1 MKHFGLKYYINV
13 LFLTLF
19 TTYGF
24 AQTNPTAQTI
34 PFSFSSQTT
43 SVLPAGIALHNF
55 GTTSTAIPLTRTTIP
70 GTGDLLAVATN
81 ATSGGWSPQNADGIG
96 ILASGSQAAGAMIVA
111 INTLS
116 KSNITVQW
124 SVKTVLQ
131 QSSRDNSIALQYRI
145 GTSGNYIDVGTS
157 STFSSSG
164 TVVGNAQS
172 FSEVLPAAAENQ
184 PVVQVRWVYWESAGT
199 AGSRD
204 RLAVGNISI
213 VQGCTP
219 PTNQPT
225 GLVLTPSF
233 TSITGSFTAAAP
245 GTTPADKY
253 LLIISTSPSLTV
265 QPSSGTAYAID
276 DIIGNGTVVSIDNST
291 SFVVSNLNPSTNY
304 YFYVYSYTTNL
315 TCYNTAAP
323 LAGGT
328 STTTP
333 PACTPPTVQATA
345 LTVSSVTGSSMTLN
359 FVRGNGDNI
368 LIVSRPNSSVNQ
380 NPISGVSYAA
390 GAQIGSGNT
399 VIYNGPS
406 ASFNYTGLNQNTTYY
421 FALYEY
427 FTANNCY
434 NLTPL
439 TGNFTTSCVTPVNVS
454 SLNGSAG
461 NTTANLTWSNPTASC
476 FDEVLV
482 VASNASITGGGSTFA
497 GPGNPAYTG
506 PNQVVFRG
514 IGTNVTVTGLTNGT
528 MYYFK
533 VFTRNAGV
541 YSSGVQITVSPFNPA
556 SGFLYL
562 YGNLHSHSSY
572 SDGNKDNT
580 ALKPSDDY
588 QFARDANCMDFLG
601 ISEHNHSG
609 AGMHVADYPLGY
621 NQANA
626 INGVVGPTGNSIV
639 TLWGMEWG
647 VISGGGHVLVYGFND
662 QLIGW
667 EAGNYNI
674 YCAKGDYA
682 SLFNLVNGQPD
693 AFATLA
699 HPQSGDYTNIAG
711 SAYNATQDN
720 AIYGVAVESGPAFS
734 TSITYNDFPSS
745 LGFLGY
751 YKSMLAKG
759 YHVGAQMDGD
769 NHYLTFGR
777 QSTNR
782 MVVLASSKSR
792 ADVTS
797 AIRAMRFYASNDC
810 NVHVDYKCF
819 SSVMGSQLTHA
830 GVPSITIDIT
840 DADAGE
846 TVSTVELWG
855 GLVGSSVPSAPIK
868 TFSGS
873 SSVIFNSTDPQNVQ
887 PDNSTYYYYSIITQS
902 TGAKTVTSPI
912 WYTRNDAALPV
923 TLINFNALYKKSEN
937 TTWLTWSTAQEI
949 NSKSFIIER
958 SVDGGRSFVTIG
970 MVNAAGSTIRT
981 TNYEFTDLAPVSG
994 INLYRLRE
1002 VDIDNRIQ
1010 YSRVVSISTGDRSIN
1025 YYSIYPSPAH
1035 DFTYINSTSSIKNHI
1050 HVQLVDLEGKI
1061 LKNAEGNVSVSA
1073 PFRLDINGISKGLY
1087 FITTSSDDG
1096 SHSTSKIL
1104 VQ

>member
-1 MKHFGLKYYINV
+1 MKHFELKFYVN
-13 LFLTLF
+13 LFVLTLLAG
-19 TTYGF
+19 YGM
-24 AQTNPTAQTI
+24 AQTNPSAQPI
-34 PFSFSSQTT
+34 PFTFTSQTT
-43 SVLPAGIALHNF
+43 NVLPAGIALHNF
-55 GTTSTAIPLTRTTIP
+55 GTTSAAIPLSRITTP
-70 GTGDLLAVATN
+70 GTGDLLAVAAN
-81 ATSGGWSPQNADGIG
+81 ATSGGWSPQSTDGIG
-96 ILASGSQAAGAMIVA
+96 ILASGSQAAGAMVIAV
-111 INTLS
+111 NTVGKTNL
-116 KSNITVQW
+116 TVQW
-124 SVKTVLQ
+124 AVKTILQ
-131 QSSRDNSIALQYRI
+131 QASRDNSIALQYRL
-145 GTSGNYIDVGTS
+145 GTSGNFIDVGTS
-157 STFSSSG
+157 TTYSSTG
-164 TVVGNAQS
+164 TAVGNSQT

-184 PVVQVRWVYWESAGT
+184 SVVQVRWVYWESVST
-199 AGSRD
+199 SGSRD
-204 RLAVGNISI
+204 RLSIGNVSI
-213 VQGCTP
+213 IQGCTP

-225 GLVLTPSF
+225 SFILTPSF
-233 TSITGSFTAAAP
+233 TSISGSFTAAVP

-253 LLIISTSPSLTV
+253 LVIMSTSATLTV
-265 QPSSGTAYAID
+265 QPSSGSVYALD
-276 DIIGNGTVVSIDNST
+276 DIIGNGTIISIDNST
-291 SFVVSNLNPSTNY
+291 SFIVNNLNPSTNY
-304 YFYVYSYTTNL
+304 YFFVYAYTTNSN
-315 TCYNTAAP
+315 CYNLNAP
-323 LAGGT
+323 LTAGT
-328 STTTP
+328 TTTTP
-333 PACTPPTVQATA
+333 PACTAPTVQATF
-345 LTVSSVTGSSMTLN
+345 LTASGITGNSMTLN
-359 FVRGNGDNI
+359 YVRGNGDNI

-390 GAQIGSGNT
+390 GSQIGSGNT
-399 VIYNGPS
+399 VIYNGP
-406 ASFNYTGLNQNTTYY
+406 ASSYTYTGLNQNTTYY

-427 FTANNCY
+427 FITGNCY

-454 SLNGSAG
+454 SLNGQAG
-461 NTTANLTWSNPTASC
+461 NTTTSLTWTNPTASC
-476 FDEVLV
+476 FDEILV
-482 VASNASITGGGSTFA
+482 VASNASITAAGNTFT
-497 GPGNPAYTG
+497 GPGNPAYIG

-514 IGTNVTVTGLTNGT
+514 IGSNVTVTGLANGT
-528 MYYFK
+528 TYYFK

-541 YSSGVQITVSPFNPA
+541 YSSGIQITVTPFNPA

-580 ALKPSDDY
+580 ALKPIDDY

-609 AGMHVADYPLGY
+609 AGMNVANYPLGF
-621 NQANA
+621 NQANS
-626 INGVVGPTGNSIV
+626 INGMVGPTGNSIV

-667 EAGNYNI
+667 EPGNYNI
-674 YCAKGDYA
+674 FCAKGDYA
-682 SLFNLVNGQPD
+682 SLFNLVNSQPD

-745 LGFLGY
+745 LGFLSY

-792 ADVTS
+792 ADVTT
-797 AIRAMRFYASNDC
+797 AIRSMRFYASNDC
-810 NVHVDYKCF
+810 NVKVDYKCF
-819 SSVMGSQLTHA
+819 SSVMGSMLTHS

-840 DADAGE
+840 DPDAGE

-855 GLVGSSVPSAPIK
+855 GLAGSSVPSAPIK

-873 SSVIFNSTDPQNVQ
+873 SSIIFNNTDPLNVQ
-887 PDNSTYYYYSIITQS
+887 PDNSTWYYYAIITQS

-912 WYTRNDAALPV
+912 WYTRSDASLPV
-923 TLINFNALYKKSEN
+923 TLISFNATYKKPEKI
-937 TTWLTWSTAQEI
+937 TWLTWSTAQEI
-949 NSKSFIIER
+949 NSKSFVIER
-958 SVDGGRSFVTIG
+958 SIDGGYSFVVIG

-981 TNYEFTDLAPVSG
+981 TNYEFTDLAPVTG
-994 INLYRLRE
+994 TNLYRLKE
-1002 VDIDNRIQ
+1002 IDIDERVQ
-1010 YSRVVSISTGDRSIN
+1010 YSRVVSISIGDKGAN

-1035 DFTYINSTSSIKNHI
+1035 AFTYINSTSPIINHI
-1050 HVQLVDLEGKI
+1050 RVQLVDLEGKV
-1061 LKNAEGNVSVSA
+1061 LKNLEGNINNTNPLRVDV
-1073 PFRLDINGISKGLY
+1073 NGISKGLY
-1087 FITTSSDDG
+1087 YIYTNSDDG
-1096 SHSTSKIL
+1096 SHSTNKL
-1104 VQ
+1104 VLQ